1 MNTIKRDMI
10 TGAALAAALVFALG
24 FAGSADFE
32 EEQRAV
38 AEYCEMVAAGHWP
51 AYRGDVECVTG
62 ERVK

>member
-24 FAGSADFE
+24 FAGSADYE
-32 EEQRAV
+32 EAQRAV
-38 AEYCEMVAAGHWP
+38 AEYCDMVAAGHWP
-51 AYRGDVECVTG
+51 AYRDDVECITG